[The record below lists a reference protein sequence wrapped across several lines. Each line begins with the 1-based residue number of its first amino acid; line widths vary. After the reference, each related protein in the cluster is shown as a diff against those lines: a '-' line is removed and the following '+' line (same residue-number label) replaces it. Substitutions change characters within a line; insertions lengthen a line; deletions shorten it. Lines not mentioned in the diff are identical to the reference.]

1 MAQLTI
7 TDSNWNLS
15 LNNNENNVILM
26 TAGTYVDKNI
36 KISLTGSSTDF
47 QSYIA
52 ELQEKV
58 NKNST
63 DIETNNIAVET
74 ISKQYN
80 LISQHLDN
88 IDKRNE
94 EIEIAFSK
102 QTPWIG
108 SKEEYESLEDKDPD
122 KLYFIYEE

>member
-47 QSYIA
+47 QAYY
-52 ELQEKV
+52 
-58 NKNST
+58 T
-63 DIETNNIAVET
+63 
-74 ISKQYN
+74 
-80 LISQHLDN
+80 
-88 IDKRNE
+88 
-94 EIEIAFSK
+94 
-102 QTPWIG
+102 
-108 SKEEYESLEDKDPD
+108 
-122 KLYFIYEE
+122 

>member
-47 QSYIA
+47 QGYYTGNTNPTADLGADGDIYF
-52 ELQEKV
+52 KV
-58 NKNST
+58 QN
-63 DIETNNIAVET
+63 
-74 ISKQYN
+74 
-80 LISQHLDN
+80 
-88 IDKRNE
+88 
-94 EIEIAFSK
+94 
-102 QTPWIG
+102 
-108 SKEEYESLEDKDPD
+108 
-122 KLYFIYEE
+122 